1 MLETGHV
8 RIPEQLSCYKA
19 PINKTKPAVLFYGR
33 ETNIKLPSSPVYV
46 NTKTETSKSHVKAK
60 HADKNAK
67 LRMKVYADKRRNA
80 KRSKLRTGDT
90 VLVQQDKQ
98 NKFTTPFD
106 PKPYEIIEKK
116 GSMVTAQ
123 REDKQIT
130 RDTSNFKSVGA
141 GTQNTNI
148 QDSAKTRNTNN
159 QSSADTDNTN
169 VKSSGETDTP
179 RRSSRNKTPPAYL
192 KDYVC

>member
-1 MLETGHV
+1 MYAFL
-8 RIPEQLSCYKA
+8 RNYRA
-19 PINKTKPAVLFYGR
+19 TKHPSTKQTPAVLFYGR
-33 ETNIKLPSSPVYV
+33 ESNIKLPRSPVS
-46 NTKTETSKSHVKAK
+46 TETDESHVKAK

-67 LRMKVYADKRRNA
+67 LKMKVYADKRRNA

-116 GSMVTAQ
+116 GNMVTAQ

-148 QDSAKTRNTNN
+148 QDSANTQNTNN
-159 QSSADTDNTN
+159 QSSTDTDNTN

>member
-1 MLETGHV
+1 MSDYISRHPGMTNPKDCE
-8 RIPEQLSCYKA
+8 SSKKA
-19 PINKTKPAVLFYGR
+19 
-33 ETNIKLPSSPVYV
+33 EEYV
-46 NTKTETSKSHVKAK
+46 AFIARHDVPKAK
-60 HADKNAK
+60 YADKNAK
-67 LRMKVYADKRRNA
+67 LKMKVYADKRRNA
-80 KRSKLRTGDT
+80 KRSMLRTGDT

-148 QDSAKTRNTNN
+148 QDSANTQNTNN
-159 QSSADTDNTN
+159 QSSTDTDNTN